1 MAGESKPKQESR
13 PAKSPM
19 KRTESVRRAE
29 VREFLQHLTTKK
41 RLITTEKEGR
51 EWAESVQSFVTE
63 ERVRRG
69 PAYVHP
75 VTYYAKRGQAVA
87 AVFEAAR
94 SQIGRDCKRAGLV
107 VRVEDGGKLRRS
119 DYISQFVPDE
129 KCLVQEIM
137 YVLDQGRTNFVAH
150 QATDLKLIKS
160 GTAGP
165 GETNNKGQQQEQLV
179 FLASYGRDN
188 PAYSLADFFT
198 GHLASFHPAKL
209 DRWFEV
215 QQEQIVPLNGCVDWK
230 TFRRLCLDQHLGE
243 WFRGVYAHQW
253 YLYRTGYF
261 LEQLA
266 YLANFTMNFQISP
279 PREDPKVVALLDE
292 VRETLFDVHAKVADS
307 RLLLDDLGEQ

>member
-1 MAGESKPKQESR
+1 MARESKPKEESG
-13 PAKSPM
+13 PAESPT
-19 KRTESVRRAE
+19 KRTESVRRTE
-29 VREFLQHLTTKK
+29 FREFLQHLTTKK

-51 EWAESVQSFVTE
+51 EWAESVQSSVTE
-63 ERVRRG
+63 ERARRG

-75 VTYYAKRGQAVA
+75 VAYYADRGTAITDA
-87 AVFEAAR
+87 FEAAR
-94 SQIGRDCKRAGLV
+94 SQIDRDCKKAGLV
-107 VRVEDGGKLRRS
+107 VRVEDGGKLRRT
-119 DYISQFVPDE
+119 DYVRQYVPDE
-129 KCLVQEIM
+129 KCLVQEIIH
-137 YVLDQGRTNFVAH
+137 VLNQGRTNFAAH

-188 PAYSLADFFT
+188 PAYSLADFWA

-209 DRWFEV
+209 ERWFEV
-215 QQEQIVPLNGCVDWK
+215 QQEQIVPLHGCVDWK
-230 TFRRLCLDQHLGE
+230 IFRRLCLDQHLGE
-243 WFRGVYAHQW
+243 WFREVYAHQW

-279 PREDPKVVALLDE
+279 PRRDPKVDALLDE
-292 VRETLFDVHAKVADS
+292 VGEILFDLHAKVADS